1 MLQLELL
8 DQDPIAQ
15 MWFPEIRAHYVA
27 FSQQMMQDEPLNI
40 KVGEGGLSYY
50 KAFRGKSL
58 FVCHFNAKPQPK
70 RDDLG
75 FADFRY
81 DKLQKFIDIN
91 ETIMAMQAFDTHEI
105 IVKRHKL
112 WCSIDFLLVREC
124 EVADLFR
131 QHIVAKLI

>member
-1 MLQLELL
+1 MLSIELL

-15 MWFPEIRAHYVA
+15 TWSPELHTHYRV
-27 FSQQMMQDEPLNI
+27 FSEQLMQDRPLTV
-40 KVGEGGLSYY
+40 KAGKGGLSYY
-50 KAFRGKSL
+50 LPYKGHPL
-58 FVCHFNAKPQPK
+58 FVCHFNAKPQGK

-81 DKLQKFIDIN
+81 DKLQTLFDIH
-91 ETIMAMQAFDTHEI
+91 ESIAAMQAYDTHEI

-112 WCSIDFLLVREC
+112 WCSVEFLLVREC

-131 QHIVAKLI
+131 QHIIAKLI